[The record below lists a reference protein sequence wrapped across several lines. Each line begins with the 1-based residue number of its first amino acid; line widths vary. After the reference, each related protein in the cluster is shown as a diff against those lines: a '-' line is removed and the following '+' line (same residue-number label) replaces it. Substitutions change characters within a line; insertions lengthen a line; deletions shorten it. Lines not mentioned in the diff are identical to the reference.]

1 MQKCEYD
8 SILPVTLEHPEGGT
22 LNPDECDIPLNSAS
36 YYSLWGHFFVA
47 SGHMISC
54 EKSTDITFI
63 LGLNEI
69 KANRPV
75 PYQNVCKRFAHDQSS
90 WVVTGVKKIQELI

>member
-1 MQKCEYD
+1 M
-8 SILPVTLEHPEGGT
+8 
-22 LNPDECDIPLNSAS
+22 
-36 YYSLWGHFFVA
+36 
-47 SGHMISC
+47 
-54 EKSTDITFI
+54 
-63 LGLNEI
+63 NEI

>member
-1 MQKCEYD
+1 MN
-8 SILPVTLEHPEGGT
+8 V
-22 LNPDECDIPLNSAS
+22 NMMFPDIESHKKTKENQNFSDVRLSRSVYPSPC
-36 YYSLWGHFFVA
+36 
-47 SGHMISC
+47 
-54 EKSTDITFI
+54 
-63 LGLNEI
+63 EI

>member
-1 MQKCEYD
+1 MLFPTDNIRENVRVDLNRCF
-8 SILPVTLEHPEGGT
+8 LPS
-22 LNPDECDIPLNSAS
+22 NSNFIRNEF
-36 YYSLWGHFFVA
+36 SLLWTVV
-47 SGHMISC
+47 C
-54 EKSTDITFI
+54 PKKTETTETETTETEKDKKKKY
-63 LGLNEI
+63 EI

>member
-1 MQKCEYD
+1 MF
-8 SILPVTLEHPEGGT
+8 LEAEFLHYT
-22 LNPDECDIPLNSAS
+22 MKF
-36 YYSLWGHFFVA
+36 Y
-47 SGHMISC
+47 MI
-54 EKSTDITFI
+54 TDKY
-63 LGLNEI
+63 EI

>member
-1 MQKCEYD
+1 MVLIHE
-8 SILPVTLEHPEGGT
+8 IHV
-22 LNPDECDIPLNSAS
+22 
-36 YYSLWGHFFVA
+36 
-47 SGHMISC
+47 
-54 EKSTDITFI
+54 
-63 LGLNEI
+63 I

>member
-1 MQKCEYD
+1 M
-8 SILPVTLEHPEGGT
+8 PE
-22 LNPDECDIPLNSAS
+22 
-36 YYSLWGHFFVA
+36 SLDHGVFADVQGVKKH
-47 SGHMISC
+47 IS
-54 EKSTDITFI
+54 SFAH
-63 LGLNEI
+63 EI